1 MILSEN
7 FSLDELTKSQE
18 AIRLGIDN
26 IPDDEQVGNLIL
38 LCKNILQPIRNHFGK
53 VVSVSSGY
61 RSAALMRGHR
71 IEQQEST
78 YQGTSSRF

>member
-26 IPDDEQVGNLIL
+26 TPDDEQVGNLIL
-38 LCKNILQPIRNHFGK
+38 LCKNIQKVKKQKNCCKNLRFVLVICIR
-53 VVSVSSGY
+53 
-61 RSAALMRGHR
+61 
-71 IEQQEST
+71 
-78 YQGTSSRF
+78 

>member
-26 IPDDEQVGNLIL
+26 TPMMNKLEI
-38 LCKNILQPIRNHFGK
+38 
-53 VVSVSSGY
+53 
-61 RSAALMRGHR
+61 
-71 IEQQEST
+71 
-78 YQGTSSRF
+78 